1 MSMDRERPEKL
12 RRNLGLWSIWLLA
25 VNGLIG
31 AGIFGLPSGAASLA
45 GEYSPVVYV
54 VCALLILPIVLCF
67 AEAASYFRGTGGP
80 IRYSTEAFG
89 PFIGFQTGWLYYVS
103 TVAGL
108 AANSVLLVDNLGFF
122 WMGATLGAGRALSLA
137 LIWVTLMFLNV
148 IGSTSAIRSLA
159 VLTVGKLGVLLLLVV
174 LGIAYLGSDLLPNIQ
189 SDVPSVG
196 EFGAAA
202 LLLIYAFVG
211 FESAVIPAGE
221 SRRPARDIPVALLLA
236 LGGVALLYVLI
247 QMVSMEAVPDIAAST
262 SPLLDVA
269 NALIG
274 PMGASVLI
282 LGVVASV
289 GGNLLRGAFAAP
301 RLTYALALDGSL
313 PQWFGTVHDRFQTPA
328 NSILFFVSLVFLL
341 AVYGSFIW
349 LAAAAV
355 VSRLLMYVVICVAI
369 PRLRL
374 THANA
379 QGFLLPG
386 GYLLPVLGISACAWL
401 TLQVSRESLL
411 ATMSVVALGSVLYAG
426 TRGWSRSV

>member
-1 MSMDRERPEKL
+1 MSLDRERPERL
-12 RRNLGLWSIWLLA
+12 RRNLGVWSIWLLA

-31 AGIFGLPSGAASLA
+31 AGIFGLPSGAAGLA

-54 VCALLILPIVLCF
+54 VCALLILPILLCF
-67 AEAASYFRGTGGP
+67 AEASSYFRGTGGP
-80 IRYSTEAFG
+80 VRYSTEAFG

-103 TVAGL
+103 TAAGL
-108 AANSVLLVDNLGFF
+108 AANSVLFVDNLGFF
-122 WMGATLGAGRALSLA
+122 WKEATLGAGRVLSLA
-137 LIWVTLMFLNV
+137 LIWVTLMFSNI
-148 IGSTSAIRSLA
+148 IGSASAIRSLA

-189 SDVPSVG
+189 SDVPSIG

-221 SRRPARDIPVALLLA
+221 SRRPARDIPAALLLA
-236 LGGVALLYVLI
+236 LAGVALLYVLI
-247 QMVSMEAVPDIAAST
+247 QMVSMEAVADIGTST

-274 PMGASVLI
+274 PGGASI
-282 LGVVASV
+282 LLFGVVASV
-289 GGNLLRGAFAAP
+289 GGNLLRGTFAAP

-313 PQWFGTVHDRFQTPA
+313 PQWFGTVHERFLTPV

-355 VSRLLMYVVICVAI
+355 LSRLFMYVVICLAT
-369 PRLRL
+369 PRLRK
-374 THANA
+374 TYANA
-379 QGFLLPG
+379 QGFVLPG
-386 GYLLPVLGISACAWL
+386 GYLVPVLGISACALL
-401 TLQVSRESLL
+401 TLQVSRESFL
-411 ATMSVVALGSVLYAG
+411 ATTWVVSLGSVLYLV
-426 TRGWSRSV
+426 TRGRSRPV